1 MPATRISLLDFYSIG
16 YGKFEVKFRR
26 TQDPHY
32 KNQHIP
38 EKSGITF
45 PMQSTHANVNSISGL
60 ATGNGN
66 DATPFSQQSV
76 VLTKQA
82 YIELTWKANYW
93 QAQHARSV
101 EREAAL
107 LVKVASLEATIRDL
121 TQRLYGTKSEKSAGP
136 EDAAESKPS
145 CPRHRG
151 QQPGS
156 KGHGRS
162 ERSALLVV
170 PEVHDLCA
178 EAQHCP
184 ACGAAFLPFPGAEES
199 SIIEV
204 QVQAH
209 IRRIQRLRYQ
219 KACQCPQG
227 PGMVTAPP
235 APRVIPKSP
244 LGVSLWTMVL
254 LDKYLYG
261 RPTYRL
267 CEQLKHHGLP
277 LSQGTLTDGLQKIAV
292 LFEPVMT
299 KLYER
304 QMREKRFHGDETRW
318 EVFEEVDG
326 KTGHRWYLW
335 VMQSASVVFYR
346 MAPGRGADVPKAHF
360 AKLHKDLVDV
370 VLVCDRYSAYK
381 CLAKAC
387 DDLILAFCW
396 AHVRRDFLKA
406 ARSWPELDRW
416 MWAWIDDIRELYRL
430 NAARLAVWDETLRL
444 EQQPAAF
451 VERHRNLET
460 QLSQMQARCE
470 AHLHEPDLHLIKHK
484 VLSSLHTHWDGLTVF
499 VGRPEVAMDNNSAER
514 ILRNPVVG
522 RKNYYG
528 SGSVWSAHLAARMF
542 SVLQTVLLW
551 GLNPH
556 HWLSAFLHA
565 CAENG
570 GKSPTDLSAFL
581 PWQMAPERREELARP
596 VPVTLPPFAGLC
608 QEREEPEAT
617 NTS

>member
-1 MPATRISLLDFYSIG
+1 MQNTYS
-16 YGKFEVKFRR
+16 
-26 TQDPHY
+26 T
-32 KNQHIP
+32 
-38 EKSGITF
+38 
-45 PMQSTHANVNSISGL
+45 ANSITDL
-60 ATGNGN
+60 TTGNGN

-107 LVKVASLEATIRDL
+107 TAKVASLEATVRDL
-121 TQRLYGTKSEKSAGP
+121 TQRLYGTKSEKSSGSD
-136 EDAAESKPS
+136 DAVESKPS
-145 CPRHRG
+145 SPRHRG

-162 ERSALLVV
+162 KRSALLVV
-170 PEVHDLCA
+170 PEVHDLSP
-178 EAQHCP
+178 AQSCCP
-184 ACGAAFLPFPGAEES
+184 ACGEAFAPFPGAEES
-199 SIIEV
+199 TIIEV
-204 QVQAH
+204 QVQAYL
-209 IRRIQRLRYQ
+209 RRIQRRRYQ
-219 KACQCPQG
+219 KTCGCPQV
-227 PGMVTAPP
+227 PGIVTAPP

-261 RPTYRL
+261 RPTYRC

-277 LSQGTLTDGLQKIAV
+277 LSQGTLTDGLRTIAV
-292 LFEPVMT
+292 LFEPVMR
-299 KLYER
+299 KLYEQ

-318 EVFEEVDG
+318 EVFEEVEG

-335 VMQSASVVFYR
+335 VMQSPSVVFYR
-346 MAPGRGADVPKAHF
+346 MAPGHGADVPKAHF

-381 CLAKAC
+381 CLAKDC

-396 AHVRRDFLKA
+396 AHVRRDFLQA
-406 ARSWPELDRW
+406 ARSWPELARW
-416 MWAWIDDIRELYRL
+416 MFTWVDDIRELYRL
-430 NAARLAVWDETLRL
+430 NAVRLEAWDETLPL
-444 EQQPAAF
+444 DLQPLDF
-451 VERHRNLET
+451 TERHQALET
-460 QLSQMQARCE
+460 KLSQMQACCE
-470 AHLHEPDLHLIKHK
+470 AHLQEPTLHLSKHK
-484 VLSSLHTHWDGLTVF
+484 VLSSLHNHWDGLTVF

-514 ILRNPVVG
+514 ILRTPVVG
-522 RKNYYG
+522 RKNYDG

-556 HWLSAFLHA
+556 HWLTAFLQA

-570 GKSPTDLSAFL
+570 GKSPTDLSLFL
-581 PWQMAPERREELARP
+581 PWQMASERREALARP
-596 VPVTLPPFAGLC
+596 VPVTLLPFVRLC
-608 QEREEPEAT
+608 QEREEPEAAD
-617 NTS
+617 TS

>member
-1 MPATRISLLDFYSIG
+1 
-16 YGKFEVKFRR
+16 
-26 TQDPHY
+26 
-32 KNQHIP
+32 
-38 EKSGITF
+38 
-45 PMQSTHANVNSISGL
+45 
-60 ATGNGN
+60 
-66 DATPFSQQSV
+66 
-76 VLTKQA
+76 
-82 YIELTWKANYW
+82 
-93 QAQHARSV
+93 
-101 EREAAL
+101 
-107 LVKVASLEATIRDL
+107 
-121 TQRLYGTKSEKSAGP
+121 
-136 EDAAESKPS
+136 
-145 CPRHRG
+145 
-151 QQPGS
+151 
-156 KGHGRS
+156 
-162 ERSALLVV
+162 
-170 PEVHDLCA
+170 
-178 EAQHCP
+178 
-184 ACGAAFLPFPGAEES
+184 
-199 SIIEV
+199 
-204 QVQAH
+204 
-209 IRRIQRLRYQ
+209 
-219 KACQCPQG
+219 
-227 PGMVTAPP
+227 
-235 APRVIPKSP
+235 
-244 LGVSLWTMVL
+244 VL

-267 CEQLKHHGLP
+267 CEQLKHHGVP

-292 LFEPVMT
+292 LFEPVMIQ
-299 KLYER
+299 LYER
-304 QMREKRFHGDETRW
+304 QMSEKRFHGDETRW

-406 ARSWPELDRW
+406 SRSWPELESW
-416 MWAWIDDIRELYRL
+416 MFTWIEDIRALYRL
-430 NAARLAVWDETLRL
+430 NAARLEAWDETLRL
-444 EQQPAAF
+444 EQQPSAF
-451 VERHRNLET
+451 VERHRDLET
-460 QLSQMQARCE
+460 HLSQMQARCE
-470 AHLHEPDLHLIKHK
+470 AHLQEPGLHLVKHK
-484 VLSSLHTHWDGLTVF
+484 VLRSLHTHWDGLTVF

-565 CAENG
+565 CAEHG

-581 PWQMAPERREELARP
+581 PWQMAPERREEIARP
-596 VPVTLPPFAGLC
+596 GPVPLPPFAGLY
-608 QEREEPEAT
+608 QEREEPEAAD
-617 NTS
+617 TS